1 MFGILKC
8 WFTPPIRDTN
18 PILLV
23 VAENECTQETIRRD
37 FESLNCKVIPAF
49 SGKSAWQSIKTGP
62 LPDLIILDFIFSSDE
77 DGPSLFRRF
86 RLDKHLSSIPVI
98 PIPISLTNE
107 LVTPGVKTL
116 GVLPTRP
123 TQLTKTPYEL
133 LFSVA
138 QALNNA
144 NIRLP
149 SAFRDKLH
157 IINRLIT
164 DGTNPDSSK

>member
-1 MFGILKC
+1 MFGVLKRL
-8 WFTPPIRDTN
+8 FAPHIRDSN

-23 VAENECTQETIRRD
+23 IAENKDTQDTISRD
-37 FESLNCKVIPAF
+37 FESLGCKVVSAL
-49 SGKSAWQSIKTGP
+49 SGKNARQSLEKSP

-77 DGPSLFRRF
+77 DGPSMFRQF
-86 RLDKHLSSIPVI
+86 RLDKRFSSIPVI
-98 PIPISLTNE
+98 PIPFSLNDD
-107 LVTPGVKTL
+107 LVTGGIKSI

-123 TQLTKTPYEL
+123 TQLTTTPYGL

-149 SAFRDKLH
+149 ITFREKLH
-157 IINRLIT
+157 TLTRLIA
-164 DGTNPDSSK
+164 DGTNPENSK